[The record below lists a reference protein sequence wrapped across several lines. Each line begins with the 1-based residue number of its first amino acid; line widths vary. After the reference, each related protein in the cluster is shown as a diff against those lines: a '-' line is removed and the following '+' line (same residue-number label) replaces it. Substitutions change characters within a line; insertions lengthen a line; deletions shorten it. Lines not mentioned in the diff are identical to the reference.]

1 MSDIHYAIPDLYH
14 SLREKYIA
22 EDVDF
27 NQVIEQFMEECGAA
41 LYNHYKEERD
51 ARKIRIS
58 SIGQCE
64 RMQWYKAHDFEEE
77 EPADKLWIT
86 FLQGHLMEALVKA
99 VLKISGHKV
108 KDEQAKLSVAGVQGS
123 CDAVV
128 DNELVDFKTASNWS
142 FDKFKDDEIK
152 NDSFGYLEQISAY
165 AHALGKKRAHFI
177 VLNKNTGELK
187 LTTVNTLKNIE
198 DHVIYVKDIVSKK
211 NPPDRPVW
219 AVSAAGE
226 LDMRCSFCSFKQDCY
241 ESLQERKVGKIT
253 KHYVVDEDAGN
264 F

>member
-1 MSDIHYAIPDLYH
+1 MSDINYVIPDVYH
-14 SLREKYIA
+14 SLKEKYIA
-22 EDVDF
+22 EGVDF
-27 NQVIEQFMEECGAA
+27 NKVIEAFMDECGAA
-41 LYNHYKEERD
+41 LYNHYKEEKD
-51 ARKIRIS
+51 SRKIRIS

-77 EPADKLWIT
+77 ERPNKLSLT

-99 VLKISGHKV
+99 VIKISGHKV
-108 KDEQAKLSVAGVQGS
+108 RDEQAKLSVAGVQGS

-152 NDSFGYLEQISAY
+152 VVSFGYLEQISAY
-165 AHALGKKRAHFI
+165 AHALGKKKAHFL
-177 VLNKNTGELK
+177 VLNKNTGDLK
-187 LTTVNTLKNIE
+187 LTTVNTIKNIE
-198 DHVIYVKDIVSKK
+198 DHVIYVKDIVSKTT
-211 NPPDRPVW
+211 PPDHPVW
-219 AVSAAGE
+219 AVAATGE
-226 LDMRCSFCSFKQDCY
+226 LDMRCSFCGFKQECHGN
-241 ESLQERKVGKIT
+241 LQAKTFGKIT

>member
-22 EDVDF
+22 EGVDF
-27 NQVIEQFMEECGAA
+27 NAVIEQFMEEVGAA

-51 ARKIRIS
+51 PRKIRIS

-64 RMQWYKAHDFEEE
+64 RKQWYSAHDYEQEEQ
-77 EPADKLWIT
+77 PDKLALT

-142 FDKFKDDEIK
+142 FDKFKDDHIK
-152 NDSFGYLEQISAY
+152 DDSFGYLEQISAY

-198 DHVIYVKDIVSKK
+198 DHVLYVKDIVSGTT
-211 NPPDRPVW
+211 PPDHPVW
-219 AVSAAGE
+219 AVNATGE
-226 LDMRCSFCSFKQDCY
+226 LDMRCSFCGFKQECHGP
-241 ESLQERKVGKIT
+241 LQSKTFGKIT
-253 KHYVVDEDAGN
+253 KHFVVDEDAGN

>member
-22 EDVDF
+22 EGVNF
-27 NQVIEQFMEECGAA
+27 NTVIEQFMEECGAA

-51 ARKIRIS
+51 ERKIRIS

-241 ESLQERKVGKIT
+241 ESLQEKKVGKIT